1 MASEVGGCIDLGDCA
16 DSGLL
21 GADEAVSVLNQASST
36 SDKEGLSGPEIA
48 PS

>member
-21 GADEAVSVLNQASST
+21 GADQAVSVLNQASST